1 MKFYQNTV
9 KFIHLIHFYL
19 DGRFWVL
26 ATETND
32 PESLK
37 YLYLFLSMNCT
48 ISCHSISVIC
58 WPRNVEKG
66 LIRIEKRK
74 HKTKPKKSCVIWTSS
89 SVFSF
94 YCFPLRN
101 FPLPRG
107 FSFSNDRSLR
117 VVSDVSM
124 PCLLFFTVNLRSFP
138 FLSLRVLSLPF
149 ANEKKLGV
157 LLFNRAKLQS
167 CSTDT
172 PFSHEAQKHLYT
184 STLGNDNHTLVCL
197 KHGFIQS
204 SQLPDFKILSMFIH
218 IVLL

>member
-74 HKTKPKKSCVIWTSS
+74 HKTKPKKSVWYEQAL
-89 SVFSF
+89 VFSASIVSHWEISHF
-94 YCFPLRN
+94 L
-101 FPLPRG
+101 RG

-184 STLGNDNHTLVCL
+184 STLGNNNHTLVCL